1 MPILEQDVL
10 AAIGKKATGSGR
22 QRRRR
27 PVRRGR
33 GGGDPFD
40 EDSRRYGAEFDLVD
54 PLGRSKPALLAQKVF
69 KANPFGPMPAK
80 IWAGSV
86 TQQVDLAYII
96 YGIFLST
103 LFLPGLTGRF

>member
-10 AAIGKKATGSGR
+10 GGDREEGDRERKAVPSATCPAVAG
-22 QRRRR
+22 
-27 PVRRGR
+27 P

-69 KANPFGPMPAK
+69 KANPCGPMPAK

-86 TQQVDLAYII
+86 TQQVDLAYVPINSI
-96 YGIFLST
+96 PSWSHRAILE
-103 LFLPGLTGRF
+103 